1 MIRLGLNL
9 SQEDS
14 KNMTYDIIKLLT
26 IFITYQ
32 ILSYSIDN
40 DHFVLDEIILKR
52 IMYLIAGIALYHLV
66 VKKIYSEK
74 IDSRK
79 MKKKASKA

>member
-32 ILSYSIDN
+32 LLSYSIDN
-40 DHFVLDEIILKR
+40 DNFMLDEIILKR
-52 IMYLIAGIALYHLV
+52 IIYLIAGVVLYHLV
-66 VKKIYSEK
+66 VKRFYTDK
-74 IDSRK
+74 IDNKK
-79 MKKKASKA
+79 MKKKTSKP